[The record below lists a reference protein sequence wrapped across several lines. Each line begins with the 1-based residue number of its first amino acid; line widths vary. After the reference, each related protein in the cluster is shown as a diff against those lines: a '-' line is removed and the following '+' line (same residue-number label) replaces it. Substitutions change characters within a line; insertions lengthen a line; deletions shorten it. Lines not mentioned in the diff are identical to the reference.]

1 MWPLPP
7 PLTTQKYYPGYATE
21 YHDWHEFRI
30 LLIYR
35 QSVVSVEMFKTDGDG
50 VHRAHT
56 RTEEFSS
63 SRRCKRSKKL
73 RNCTR
78 LSFYDISVI
87 IISIIFYYC
96 FFFFFFLAK
105 LPYSYYGRQRRPVG
119 MSPGRPR
126 IHDRTTHY
134 HGRDP
139 RTFPARFCPVTLV
152 SRPRIAANNNRCWDV
167 PRWYFLFFFFFLSI
181 SRLVDVF
188 RIYLKFIY

>member
-96 FFFFFFLAK
+96 FFFFFFWQ
-105 LPYSYYGRQRRPVG
+105 SY
-119 MSPGRPR
+119 R
-126 IHDRTTHY
+126 I
-134 HGRDP
+134 
-139 RTFPARFCPVTLV
+139 
-152 SRPRIAANNNRCWDV
+152 RITAANADRSECHPAAHV
-167 PRWYFLFFFFFLSI
+167 STTARHITMAGILVRSRLVFVLSRSFLGPVSPPIITGVETFLDDIFSFFFFFYLF
-181 SRLVDVF
+181 LV
-188 RIYLKFIY
+188 